1 MEETIVYFI
10 NYGGYNL
17 MIDSTTIKDNITK
30 HRQYY
35 YLEQSRLD
43 DKQLEQLYYIMGSW
57 I

>member
-1 MEETIVYFI
+1 MEETTVYFI

-35 YLEQSRLD
+35 YSEQSRLD
-43 DKQLEQLYYIMGSW
+43 DK
-57 I
+57 